1 MSVRINLLPEAR
13 ILKLRNTKTK
23 RLVAVA
29 CVLISGVFI
38 SAMVIL
44 LLLLGTRNLIAAKN
58 TNDITALKAEL
69 DTKQDVIKGITRFNQ
84 ALNNVSQLDE
94 NRIYLSK
101 IFDVV
106 SKSIPTDSHL
116 TELSVDT
123 DYNVK
128 ASVKAADYETV
139 SRFITALQNYN
150 VTYGEVTGLAKKP
163 VFLNIAV
170 DTVTKKQ
177 DVTFDISF
185 SVDKELVKKLR
196 EQAKS
201 STDSSQSQT
210 GAQQ

>member
-23 RLVAVA
+23 RLVLVA
-29 CVLISGVFI
+29 CILISGVFI
-38 SAMVIL
+38 AAMAIL
-44 LLLLGTRNLIAAKN
+44 LLLWGTRNLIAAKN
-58 TNDITALKAEL
+58 ANDIKTLKEDL
-69 DTKQDVIKGITRFNQ
+69 DTKQTVIKDITHFNQ
-84 ALNNVSQLDE
+84 ALSSVSQLDE
-94 NRIYLSK
+94 GRIYLSK

-106 SKSIPTDSHL
+106 SKATPTDSHL
-116 TELSVDT
+116 TELSVDA

-128 ASVKAADYETV
+128 ASVKAADFETV

-150 VTYGEVTGLAKKP
+150 VTYGEVAGLAKKP

-177 DVTFDISF
+177 DVTFDITF

-196 EQAKS
+196 EQSKT
-201 STDSSQSQT
+201 STDSSQPQP
-210 GAQQ
+210 GAQP